1 MSRKTDN
8 SGTGDYTVGFGRPP
22 VTTRFQPGQSGN
34 PKGRT
39 KGAKNFATAIDAE
52 LKARVAITE
61 NGKPRNLAK
70 LEVIA
75 KRLVNKAAEG
85 DPKAMALLLQFDRAS
100 QTASK
105 TDATPLEQFAEVD
118 QPVIDS
124 ILQRIRRTA
133 APIGESEADTSA
145 SATGDTP

>member
-8 SGTGDYTVGFGRPP
+8 FGTGDYAVGFGRPP
-22 VTTRFQPGQSGN
+22 VATRFQPGQSGN

-39 KGAKNFATAIDAE
+39 KGAKNFATAITAE
-52 LKARVAITE
+52 LKTRVAITE

-85 DPKAMALLLQFDRAS
+85 DPKAMALLLQFDRAG
-100 QTASK
+100 QMAPK
-105 TDATPLEQFAEVD
+105 TDATNLEQFAQVD

-124 ILQRIRRTA
+124 IVQRIRQTA
-133 APIGESEADTSA
+133 VPNGELEADNSA
-145 SATGDTP
+145 AATGDTP